1 MIDDFYCIFV
11 ILILDNQILDY
22 TFIGLSHH
30 HKINNKYVLFF
41 NNRETE
47 LKKRLKLLK
56 YGKLKPF
63 YYINVSS
70 NYCTFFSRYYMYL
83 FTLGDYQEQ

>member
-47 LKKRLKLLK
+47 LKKKVKIVKIREAEAILLYKRIIKLL
-56 YGKLKPF
+56 
-63 YYINVSS
+63 YI
-70 NYCTFFSRYYMYL
+70 F
-83 FTLGDYQEQ
+83 

>member
-1 MIDDFYCIFV
+1 MPLYGMIDDFYCIFV

-47 LKKRLKLLK
+47 LKKKVEIVKIREAEAILLYKRIIKLL
-56 YGKLKPF
+56 
-63 YYINVSS
+63 YI
-70 NYCTFFSRYYMYL
+70 F
-83 FTLGDYQEQ
+83 